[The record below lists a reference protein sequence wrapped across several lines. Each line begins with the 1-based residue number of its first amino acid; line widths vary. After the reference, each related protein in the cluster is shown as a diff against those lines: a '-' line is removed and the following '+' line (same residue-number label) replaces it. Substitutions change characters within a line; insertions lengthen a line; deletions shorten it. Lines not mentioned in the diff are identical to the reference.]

1 VHKAFLSYIFYGFA
15 QFFDK
20 TSYNK
25 LNLSI
30 LNQGIDM
37 GKEIRFGFRIDSL
50 FLINSVGNANFI
62 NKFLYLIGLE
72 TKKDKYHKVQIYSSK
87 RKLGKEEVNNL

>member
-1 VHKAFLSYIFYGFA
+1 VHNAFYSYIFYGFA

-30 LNQGIDM
+30 LSQGIDM
-37 GKEIRFGFRIDSL
+37 GTEIRFGFQINIL
-50 FLINSVGNANFI
+50 LLVNSVGNARFI
-62 NKFLYLIGLE
+62 NNFLYFIGLE
-72 TKKDKYHKVQIYSSK
+72 IKKDIYHKVQIYSSK
-87 RKLGKEEVNNL
+87 CKLGKEEVNNL